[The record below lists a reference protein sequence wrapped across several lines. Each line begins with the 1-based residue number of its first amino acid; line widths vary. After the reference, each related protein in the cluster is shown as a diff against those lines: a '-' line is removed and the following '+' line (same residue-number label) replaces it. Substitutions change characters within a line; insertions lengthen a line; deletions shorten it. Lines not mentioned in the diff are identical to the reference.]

1 MKENNLILSADDF
14 GISQKANNNILKLI
28 ELKKLGRVSIMTEGL
43 INPEE
48 INKLLASNVNLDV
61 HLNLKKIDLNTT
73 RETKDGVFSRSL
85 RFLFLYLNG
94 TLGAASAEVSW
105 EGQIKKFETLF
116 GKKPDGLNSHQH
128 IHFFPAYLKVLLR
141 LCKKHKIDYL
151 RFGKC
156 CLRKNT
162 NLICFI
168 LNTLRLKNLKTF
180 SQSEIATSDL
190 LISLDWIKNI
200 EKFSNNLP
208 EKTTELVCHPERDTE
223 FEIIKKYF

>member
-1 MKENNLILSADDF
+1 MRDNNLVLNADDF
-14 GISQKANNNILKLI
+14 GISQKANENILKLI
-28 ELKKLGRVSIMTEGL
+28 ELQKLDRISVMTDGL
-43 INPEE
+43 ISPQE
-48 INKLLASNVNLDV
+48 IAKLLASDVKLDV
-61 HLNLKKIDLNTT
+61 HLNLKKIDLSAT
-73 RETKDGVFSRSL
+73 RKNKEGVFSRL
-85 RFLFLYLNG
+85 FYFLFLYFNG

-105 EGQIKKFETLF
+105 EEQVEKFETLF

-128 IHFFPAYLKVLLR
+128 IHFFPAYLKILLK
-141 LCKKHKIDYL
+141 LCKKYNIGYL

-156 CLRKNT
+156 CLRKNI

-180 SQSEIATSDL
+180 SQSGIATSDL

-200 EKFSNNLP
+200 EKFSKEFP
-208 EKTTELVCHPERDTE
+208 QKKTEIACHPERDLE